1 MTHKKTVLFVFG
13 TRPEAIKMA
22 PVISEAKKHTDL
34 FNPVVVVTGQHRE
47 MLDQVLKVFNIKPDY
62 DLMIMEHEQ
71 TVSSVVCKCIQGLE
85 DVLIRERPDIMLVQG
100 DTSTTFASSLAS
112 FYQHVP
118 LGHVEAGLRTG
129 KKYYPFPEEMNR
141 RLTSAVADI
150 HFAPTQTSVNNLL
163 SEGINKSAI
172 YLTGNTVIDAL
183 QQVAKKEFNLK
194 NAGVSVREKGK
205 KLILVT
211 VHRRESFGAPLR
223 NICEAIRKIAIKH
236 RDIATVIL
244 PVHKNPMVSG
254 TVHDVLG
261 NAANVQ
267 LISPLDYEPF
277 VHLMKMSHL
286 ILTDSGGIQEEA
298 PSLGKPVLVLREET
312 ERPEAVMAN
321 TVKVVGTNT
330 ENIVNEVEKLLSSAD
345 EYKKM
350 SKALNP
356 YGDGNASKRIIS
368 AILHYFGYTDMRP
381 EEFDASKTVATKIK

>member
-1 MTHKKTVLFVFG
+1 MIHKKKVLFVFG

-22 PVISEAKKHTDL
+22 PVISEVKRHLDL
-34 FNPVVVVTGQHRE
+34 FEPVIVVTGQHRE
-47 MLDQVLKVFNIKPDY
+47 MLDQVLKTFRLSPDY
-62 DLMIMEHEQ
+62 DLMIMEEEQ
-71 TVSSVVCKCIQGLE
+71 TISAVVCRCLQGLE
-85 DVLIRERPDIMLVQG
+85 EAIIRERPDIILVQG
-100 DTSTTFASSLAS
+100 DTSTAFASSLAA

-118 LGHVEAGLRTG
+118 LGHIEAGLRTG

-150 HFAPTQTSVNNLL
+150 HFAPTQMAVKNLL
-163 SEGINKSAI
+163 SEGINRSSV

-183 QQVAKKEFNLK
+183 QRVAKKEFSLK
-194 NAGVSVREKGK
+194 HAGIDIKEKSK

-223 NICEAIRKIAIKH
+223 NICEAVRKIALKH
-236 RDIATVIL
+236 KNIATVIL

-254 TVHDVLG
+254 TVHDILG
-261 NAANVQ
+261 DAANVQ
-267 LISPLDYEPF
+267 LITPLDYEPF
-277 VHLMKMSHL
+277 VHLMKISHI

-330 ENIVNEVEKLLSSAD
+330 DNIVNEVEKLLSSSN
-345 EYKKM
+345 EYAKM
-350 SKALNP
+350 SKAVNP
-356 YGDGNASKRIIS
+356 YGDGKASERIVS
-368 AILHYFGYTDMRP
+368 ALLHYFGFIDVRP
-381 EEFDASKTVATKIK
+381 EEFNMKEDAKYVKG

>member
-1 MTHKKTVLFVFG
+1 MMHKKRVLFVFG

-22 PVISEAKKHTDL
+22 PVISEVKKHPDL

-47 MLDQVLKVFNIKPDY
+47 MLDQVLKVFHVRPDY

-71 TVSSVVCKCIQGLE
+71 TVSSVVCKCLQGLE
-85 DVLIRERPDIMLVQG
+85 DVIIRERPDVILVQG

-150 HFAPTQTSVNNLL
+150 HFAPTQTAVGNLL

-194 NAGVSVREKGK
+194 NAGISVREKGK

-236 RDIATVIL
+236 KDIATVIL

-254 TVHDVLG
+254 TVNDILG

-267 LISPLDYEPF
+267 LINPLDYEPF
-277 VHLMKMSHL
+277 VHLMKISHL

-321 TVKVVGTNT
+321 TVKVVGTST
-330 ENIVNEVEKLLSSAD
+330 DNIVNEVEKLLSDGD

-350 SKALNP
+350 SQAVNP
-356 YGDGNASKRIIS
+356 YGDGNASKRIVS
-368 AILHYFGYTDMRP
+368 ALLHYFGFTDMRP
-381 EEFDASKTVATKIK
+381 EEFDASKNAAAKIK